1 MPGWE
6 AFFTAQV
13 AASATLAGLM
23 FVGVSLNLTK
33 ILSNPSLPNRALA
46 GFYLLMAILILS
58 SLQLVPDQTFALRG
72 AEILVVGLATWF
84 AGSRLDL
91 ASVRQSE
98 AEFRKHFIRHSI
110 LFQIAVFPY
119 VIGDGPA
126 LRFLLGCRGHRAV
139 AVLDLFRGL
148 GLAGR
153 NQPLSRQGRLPGRL
167 Q

>member
-13 AASATLAGLM
+13 AASATLAGLI

-46 GFYLLMAILILS
+46 GFYLLMAILIIS
-58 SLQLVPDQTFALRG
+58 SLQLVPDQTFAFRG
-72 AEILVVGLATWF
+72 AEILVVGLTTWF

-119 VIGDGPA
+119 VVGGILVLMGHPFGFYWVA
-126 LRFLLGCRGHRAV
+126 AAIVLSLFSTFFEAWVLLVEINR
-139 AVLDLFRGL
+139 
-148 GLAGR
+148 
-153 NQPLSRQGRLPGRL
+153 
-167 Q
+167 

>member
-23 FVGVSLNLTK
+23 FVGVSLNLAK

-119 VIGDGPA
+119 VVGGILVLMGRPFGFYWVA
-126 LRFLLGCRGHRAV
+126 AAIVLSLFSTFFEAWVLLVEINR
-139 AVLDLFRGL
+139 
-148 GLAGR
+148 
-153 NQPLSRQGRLPGRL
+153 
-167 Q
+167 